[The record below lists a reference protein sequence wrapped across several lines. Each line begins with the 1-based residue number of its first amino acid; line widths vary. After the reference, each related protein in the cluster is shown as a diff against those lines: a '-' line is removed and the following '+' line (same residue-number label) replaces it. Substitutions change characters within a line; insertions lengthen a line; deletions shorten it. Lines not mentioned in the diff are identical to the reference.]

1 MRFREKKGK
10 KNRISSD
17 EVDINKLKLLEK
29 MCDLS
34 NDIIHETLRKILI
47 LISEMFLSYEKD
59 MDEVHLINS
68 EIKKFMIQLKQ

>member
-1 MRFREKKGK
+1 
-10 KNRISSD
+10 
-17 EVDINKLKLLEK
+17 

-47 LISEMFLSYEKD
+47 LFSKMFLSYEKD

-68 EIKKFMIQLKQ
+68 EIKKL